1 LKSKFLIIVLIV
13 HCQLLIAQNISIG
26 TWRTHISFNAIKAVD
41 ASSTK
46 VYAASD
52 NGVLVF
58 DKSDNSLSTITKLQ
72 GLSSSGIT
80 SIAADP
86 TRQQVLV
93 SYSDGILD
101 IIKSNEVVSFTRLK
115 NSTTISGSK
124 KINHITVLGNF
135 AYLATDYGVVVFDL
149 IQLEVKETYRDLGVA
164 GAALKIYKSTFKG
177 DSIFIATENGVLAG
191 DLDDN
196 LLDFTNW
203 KRFSTGTFSG
213 SINQV
218 TFFNAHVYTAINGSG
233 IYRYENNG
241 SWQLQ
246 PFVQGLASYSS
257 LQGSATNLV
266 VTESNT
272 VWSISTG
279 NVVSSFSGGAITTPN
294 TAVADA
300 QGKFWIGDSRNGLV
314 SDNTGLFASYITD
327 GPSFSSGL
335 RLKYGQQA
343 SFENKDMMFAVSGG
357 FDANYVP
364 AQKEEF
370 LNYFVNGF
378 WETQPDVTNKNIT
391 DVGFISPTKLGVAS
405 YGYGVQ
411 ISEDEVSQVLY
422 NNLNSTLTNNRVTAI
437 ETSAAGLW
445 VAEYGVPKPLHLFN
459 PSDNT
464 WESFSIPFQ
473 YPIEIKVDYLGQ
485 VWMVN
490 NPSLGGGIVVYNKE
504 DNKFAYLTD
513 ASGAGGLP
521 SRTVYSIA
529 MDRDGQVWVG
539 TAAGAAYFPNPSSV
553 FNAGVNAV
561 KPIFE
566 NRFLLRDERVIAI
579 EVDGGNRKWMG
590 TERGVWLFDSF
601 GEAQVYN
608 FNAENSPLLSNR
620 VSDIEISAGSGE
632 VFFLSDN
639 GIVSFRADATEST
652 TSFKSVKIF
661 PNPVTAQFNGLVGIS
676 GLSTDATVKITDVSG
691 KLVWQT
697 YANGGTATWNVRDY
711 NGNRAATGMYLV
723 LAVSADGSESVV
735 GKIAVVN

>member
-1 LKSKFLIIVLIV
+1 MKSKFLII
-13 HCQLLIAQNISIG
+13 LLIATCQLVVAQNIPIE
-26 TWRTHISFNAIKAVD
+26 TWRTHISFNAIKVVD
-41 ASSTK
+41 ASSSK
-46 VYAASD
+46 VFAASD

-86 TRQQVLV
+86 SRQQVLV

-124 KINHITVLGNF
+124 KINHITVNGNF
-135 AYLATDYGVVVFDL
+135 AYLSTDYGVAVFDL
-149 IQLEVKETYRDLGVA
+149 TQLEVKETYRDLGVA

-177 DSIFIATENGVLAG
+177 DSIFIATELGVLAG

-196 LLDFTNW
+196 LLDYAKW
-203 KRFSTGTFSG
+203 KRFNTGIFSS
-213 SINQV
+213 SINHV
-218 TFFNAHVYTAINGSG
+218 TIFNAHVYTAINGLG

-246 PFVQGLASYSS
+246 PYVQGLASYSS
-257 LQGSATNLV
+257 LQGGTTNLV
-266 VTESNT
+266 ITESNT
-272 VWSISTG
+272 VWSISTA
-279 NVVSSFSGGAITTPN
+279 NVVSSFSGGVITSPN

-300 QGKFWIGDSRNGLV
+300 QGKFWIGDQRNGLV
-314 SDNTGLFASYITD
+314 SDNSGLFESYVSN
-327 GPSFSSGL
+327 GPTSAKSH
-335 RLKYGQQA
+335 RLKYGQLVSYTNQ
-343 SFENKDMMFAVSGG
+343 DLMFTVSGG
-357 FDANYVP
+357 YDANYVQLQNES
-364 AQKEEF
+364 ALSF
-370 LNYFVNGF
+370 FSMGSWL
-378 WETQPDVTNKNIT
+378 TQPSFPKLNLT
-391 DVGFISPTKLGVAS
+391 DIDFHLSQKIYLAS
-405 YGYGVQ
+405 YGYGLHV
-411 ISEDEVSQVLY
+411 IDEGFGQEFF
-422 NNLNSTLTNNRVTAI
+422 NHTNSTLTNNRITAI
-437 ETSAAGLW
+437 ESSKDGLW
-445 VAEYGVPKPLHLFN
+445 VAEYGVAKPLHLFN

-464 WESFSIPFQ
+464 WESFTIPFQ
-473 YPIEIKVDYLGQ
+473 YPIEIQVDYLGQ

-504 DNKFAYLTD
+504 KNQFAYLTD
-513 ASGAGGLP
+513 ASGSGGLP
-521 SRTVYSIA
+521 SRSVYSIA

-539 TAAGAAYFPNPSSV
+539 TSAGVAYFPNPSSV

-590 TERGVWLFDSF
+590 TERGVWLFDPF
-601 GEAQVYN
+601 GETQVYN

-620 VSDIEISAGSGE
+620 VSDIEINAKSGE

-661 PNPVTAQFNGLVGIS
+661 PNPVTAQFTGLVGIS
-676 GLSTDATVKITDVSG
+676 GLTTDATVKITDVSG

-723 LAVSADGSESVV
+723 LAVNADGSESVV